1 MRIDE
6 AATWICVGRPVFFTR
21 KRQVSHFVCWHP
33 WQQQQQQQKKKW
45 CFLKFKKNEFTNF
58 Q

>member
-33 WQQQQQQQKKKW
+33 WQQQQQQQQKMV
-45 CFLKFKKNEFTNF
+45 FSEI
-58 Q
+58 